1 MKVDFP
7 DKFETMA
14 DMEHLLTFMKGQ
26 PVTMLKDQSK
36 AAKESGNVLVFL
48 RKHPDYPELKCLD
61 DMKPQKVE
69 PLFECNGFCGTNDLN
84 GFSKTA
90 GEINFTD

>member
-1 MKVDFP
+1 
-7 DKFETMA
+7 MA